1 MQYPSYANPPTLT
14 MAVTAF
20 IERLK
25 NYKSGP
31 SNADLGL
38 GFDTQIV
45 LEESDTSS
53 TGDLYL
59 KNPELALEFLRSIYP
74 KLKKHYDWFR
84 RTQRGQIKQY
94 GRQARSRTEAYRW
107 RGRSEQQV
115 LTSGMDDYPRGPP
128 HTGELHLDLISWMA
142 FFSRT
147 MRGIAEYIGESDD
160 ARAFKTIE
168 QAILNN
174 LEDLHWSE
182 EDQMYCDVGV
192 NSDGK

>member
-59 KNPELALEFLRSIYP
+59 KNPELALEFLRSI
-74 KLKKHYDWFR
+74 
-84 RTQRGQIKQY
+84 
-94 GRQARSRTEAYRW
+94 
-107 RGRSEQQV
+107 
-115 LTSGMDDYPRGPP
+115 
-128 HTGELHLDLISWMA
+128 
-142 FFSRT
+142 
-147 MRGIAEYIGESDD
+147 
-160 ARAFKTIE
+160 
-168 QAILNN
+168 
-174 LEDLHWSE
+174 
-182 EDQMYCDVGV
+182 
-192 NSDGK
+192 